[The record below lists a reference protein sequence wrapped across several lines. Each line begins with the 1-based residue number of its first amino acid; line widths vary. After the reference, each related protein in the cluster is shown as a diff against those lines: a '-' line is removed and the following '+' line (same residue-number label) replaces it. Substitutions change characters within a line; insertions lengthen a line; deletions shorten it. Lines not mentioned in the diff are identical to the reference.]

1 MEEQY
6 VDLSHLQQWRGRE
19 STVSEPIDA
28 RLAVAL
34 GATLDRADP
43 VPAPGDPLPPLWHW
57 AYFNP
62 MQRQSEL
69 DTDGHPARG
78 GFLPPVP
85 LPRRMWAG
93 GRLRFVQPL
102 RVGAE
107 VSRTSRIADVREKSG
122 RSGHLVFVEVTHEL
136 RDASGLLMIEEQDI
150 VYRDAPAADAPKP
163 SPTAAR
169 RDESWRRAVHPD
181 ETMLF
186 RYSAVTFN
194 GHRIHYDH
202 QYVTREEGYPGL
214 VVHGPLIATL
224 LADLLRGEMTSAT
237 LHEFEFRAQRPTFV
251 GHSFEVCGKPADD
264 GETIHLWARDHE
276 GWLTMQAT
284 ARVSHQRPVNTR

>member
-1 MEEQY
+1 M
-6 VDLSHLQQWRGRE
+6 DLSHLQQWRGRE

-28 RLAVAL
+28 RQAAAL
-34 GATLDRADP
+34 GATLDSAGP
-43 VPAPGDPLPPLWHW
+43 VPAPGDALPPLWHW

-62 MQRQSEL
+62 MQHQSEL
-69 DTDGHPARG
+69 GTDGHPARG
-78 GFLPPVP
+78 GFLPLVP

-102 RVGAE
+102 LVSAE
-107 VSRTSRIADVREKSG
+107 VSRTSRIADVREKQG
-122 RSGHLVFVEVTHEL
+122 RSGHLIFVEVTHEL
-136 RDASGLLMIEEQDI
+136 RDASGLLMVEQQDI
-150 VYRDAPAADAPKP
+150 VYRDAQAADAPMP
-163 SPTAAR
+163 PPTAAR
-169 RDESWRRAVHPD
+169 RDEAWRHAVHPD

-224 LADLLRGEMTSAT
+224 LADLLHREMPSAT

-284 ARVSHQRPVNTR
+284 ARVSHETPFNSRSSR